1 MSATDEPIRLAEIYR
16 FLAQTM
22 RYPEASWFND
32 DFLSVFKELLV
43 QLEWHD
49 QSNALPEQITGQILE
64 DIQVDHTR
72 LFING
77 VPHVV
82 APPYA
87 SIYIDGTLNSTTADK
102 TREYYRK
109 NGFDITTREFP
120 DHLVTELDF
129 VASLEDEKEGSSEE
143 FLRLFF
149 RPWFGQFRE
158 RVLSEAVDPYIKA
171 TVELIDFFTRS
182 ETEADSE
189 QAA

>member
-1 MSATDEPIRLAEIYR
+1 MSATQEPIRLAEIFR

-22 RYPEASWFND
+22 RYPESSWFTD

-43 QLEWHD
+43 QLGHVP
-49 QSNALPEQITGQILE
+49 QKSLPAKITDAILE
-64 DIQVDHTR
+64 EIQVDYTR

-102 TREYYRK
+102 TREYFRRH
-109 NGFDITTREFP
+109 GFDITTNEFP

-129 VASLEDEKEGSSEE
+129 IALLEDEKQGSSEE
-143 FLRLFF
+143 FLRLYF
-149 RPWFGQFRE
+149 RPWFAKFRDL
-158 RVLSEAVDPYIKA
+158 VLAEAEVSYLKTA
-171 TVELIDFFTRS
+171 VEVIDFFTRI
-182 ETEADSE
+182 ETEAESG